1 MNITTAVK
9 RRQTFIVVQ
18 VRFPVGPTTLFV
30 FLFHPSTCYY
40 ATLFP
45 PTTQARSGSDHCPV
59 VFPSSS
65 FLFSC
70 MDGHLTLDRKMPVK
84 SGQISPSKGWV
95 SIDRSIKAA
104 LLGTTPRPKAKS
116 STNDFVFSRSNY
128 GYQSTGPAC
137 ITDGLSL
144 LVWLNHLSKSW
155 VYCCLAA
162 RKHRRYRCKSGRDSD
177 LEAFSLYPSDGS
189 LAPLAFRPST

>member
-1 MNITTAVK
+1 MGTWDA
-9 RRQTFIVVQ
+9 
-18 VRFPVGPTTLFV
+18 
-30 FLFHPSTCYY
+30 H
-40 ATLFP
+40 
-45 PTTQARSGSDHCPV
+45 RSDTPKVPV
-59 VFPSSS
+59 VPAWHKKEVRKNIYFPSV
-65 FLFSC
+65 
-70 MDGHLTLDRKMPVK
+70 GRRKNARQ

-116 STNDFVFSRSNY
+116 STNDFVFPRSKC
-128 GYQSTGPAC
+128 GYQATGPTC

-144 LVWLNHLSKSW
+144 LVWLNHLSECW
-155 VYCCLAA
+155 VYCCLAT
-162 RKHRRYRCKSGRDSD
+162 REHRRYRCKSGRDSD

>member
-18 VRFPVGPTTLFV
+18 VRFPVGPSTLFV
-30 FLFHPSTCYY
+30 VFFCFIPL
-40 ATLFP
+40 LV
-45 PTTQARSGSDHCPV
+45 TTPLCSHQQHRRHCPV

>member
-1 MNITTAVK
+1 MHITTAVK

-18 VRFPVGPTTLFV
+18 VRFPVGPTTLTFFFV
-30 FLFHPSTCYY
+30 SSLYLLLRHFV
-40 ATLFP
+40 
-45 PTTQARSGSDHCPV
+45 PTNNTGAKCPV
-59 VFPSSS
+59 VLSFS